1 MGGSFHNQWPYLT
14 RVSNNDTDCMQVS
27 IVASRK
33 HIISL
38 IGWLWSQLYSRVV
51 SDIGIC
57 QGLSSQSPFSLIRHL
72 HVPSRRVWWGVDWRV
87 TAVKIGCMIWSR
99 QKTCHVAEKD
109 AFPKYW
115 GGETAR
121 LHTVWSI
128 KHEKQVWDKRAKA
141 DGVSKRSQ
149 SPWLREAD
157 RYKCNQ
163 NIMNT
168 RSLIKEARAGLC

>member
-72 HVPSRRVWWGVDWRV
+72 HVPSRRVWWGVEWRV

-109 AFPKYW
+109 AFSAPKSIEVVRQQDYIQC
-115 GGETAR
+115 GLLNMKNKYETR
-121 LHTVWSI
+121 ERTQMGYQSG
-128 KHEKQVWDKRAKA
+128 AKA
-141 DGVSKRSQ
+141 LGLERLIATSAIRILWILEVS
-149 SPWLREAD
+149 
-157 RYKCNQ
+157 
-163 NIMNT
+163 
-168 RSLIKEARAGLC
+168 